1 MDILSVPLP
10 LCLARRPRVSWK
22 APANKCIMIIII
34 ISIIMIIIIIIIII
48 ITTTIIG

>member
-10 LCLARRPRVSWK
+10 LCLARRPHVSWK
-22 APANKCIMIIII
+22 APANKCIIIIIII
-34 ISIIMIIIIIIIII
+34 ISIIIIIIII